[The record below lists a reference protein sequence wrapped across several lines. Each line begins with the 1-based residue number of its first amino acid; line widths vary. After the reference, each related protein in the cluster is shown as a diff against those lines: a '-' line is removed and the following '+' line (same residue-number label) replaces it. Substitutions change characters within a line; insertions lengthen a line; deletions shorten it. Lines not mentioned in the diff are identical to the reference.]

1 MAVEQ
6 LITPYKG
13 DTERLDKF
21 IDLYLDYEGD
31 NVRAWLDAGYAES
44 TKSSSMAKLRKH
56 WDIVQARIVE
66 RMGSHV
72 PEALAVVVDL
82 MRNARSETI
91 KLKAAQDIMGRAGY
105 DQASKIELSEK
116 KAEDLNQE
124 ELRKELSELMN
135 RANAAKGS
143 AA

>member
-6 LITPYKG
+6 LVTPYKG

-31 NVRAWLDAGYAES
+31 NVRAWVDAGYAES
-44 TKSSSMAKLRKH
+44 TRSSSMAKLRKH

-66 RMGSHV
+66 RIGSHV
-72 PEALAVVVDL
+72 PRSLAVIVDL
-82 MRNARSETI
+82 MENARSETI

-116 KAEDLNQE
+116 KAEDLNQD
-124 ELRKELSELMN
+124 ELKRELEALMS
-135 RANAAKGS
+135 RANAVANKR
-143 AA
+143 A

>member
-66 RMGSHV
+66 RIGSHV
-72 PEALAVVVDL
+72 PEALSVVLDL

-91 KLKAAQDIMGRAGY
+91 RLKSAQDIMGRAGY
-105 DQASKIELSEK
+105 DQASKIELSDK
-116 KAEDLNQE
+116 KAEDLNQD
-124 ELRKELSELMN
+124 ELKRELEALMS
-135 RANAAKGS
+135 RATATGKRA
-143 AA
+143 